1 MKISRFSILIGY
13 FIFSMNVSALVFT
26 RTTETAGLSTDLKQ
40 AFGNP
45 IWGDINN
52 DDYVDLIVPHHG
64 HTPDIYLNNRD
75 STFGKRHVTSVFGV
89 DFFNEYND
97 FHGYSFTD
105 FNNDNILDLFIT
117 VGAKQ
122 GEPGF
127 TKRDLLY
134 QGNGNGSF
142 ELVSTTAGIENATGR
157 GRSSCWFDYDGDGNL
172 DFLLK
177 NLNTPNIFFLNLGQ
191 GTFSDITTS
200 TGLDNYEDGSVC
212 SLVDYDN
219 DGRLDI
225 FLNSGGLKDTLL
237 RQLPDGTFSDVSAT
251 AGISASGFSNSAA
264 WGDYNNDGFMD
275 LYVTRSAP
283 FMYTGSISDLD
294 LENILYT
301 NNGDGTFTDTTEFA
315 GFDGNFNTAMA
326 VWGDINNDGN
336 LDLFVSN
343 AGETDGSGNNSFL
356 YINNADGTFTDSA
369 DQSNINNQADVQ
381 GHRHTTAALSD
392 YNNDGALDL
401 ILGGSGINT
410 TIGATEL
417 YRNEDNANNYLKV
430 RLIGI
435 RANSP
440 AIGSVITLV
449 TQTSTQVRQHTGAND
464 GVLFSQSLQPIHFG
478 TGLDNIAS
486 INVLWPKGAGVTN
499 QTFENLA
506 TNQMVVLKEGR
517 SIVRGRTK
525 KMTDPG
531 CYLWR
536 NNLNWNMCCIGKAT
550 QTLKFTGQLSSNGV
564 ITTVSGVNFEA
575 NDSVTSTANTIDFEL
590 LARQS
595 HDTISFTTTGDTI
608 TFDIFQDGIHQPRSV
623 RIGEYSILPAVL
635 PVTLTE

>member
-1 MKISRFSILIGY
+1 M
-13 FIFSMNVSALVFT
+13 
-26 RTTETAGLSTDLKQ
+26 
-40 AFGNP
+40 
-45 IWGDINN
+45 NN

-64 HTPDIYLNNRD
+64 HTPDVYVNNRD
-75 STFGKRHVTSVFGV
+75 GTFGKRHVTFVFGV

-142 ELVSTTAGIENATGR
+142 ELVSTTAGVENPTGR

-177 NLNTPNIFFLNLGQ
+177 NLSTPNIFFLNSGQ
-191 GTFSDITTS
+191 GTFSDITVN
-200 TGLDNYEDGSVC
+200 TGLDAYMNGAVC
-212 SLVDYDN
+212 SLIDYDN
-219 DGRLDI
+219 DGKIDI
-225 FLNSGGLKDTLL
+225 FLNSGGLSDTLL
-237 RQLPDGTFSDVSAT
+237 RQLPDGTFNDVTET
-251 AGISASGFSNSAA
+251 AGISANGISQSAA

-275 LYVTRSAP
+275 LYLARSAP

-301 NNGDGTFTDTTEFA
+301 NNGDGTFTDSTVVA
-315 GFDGNFNTAMA
+315 GIGGNFNTATA

-336 LDLFVSN
+336 LDLFVTN

-356 YINNADGTFTDSA
+356 YINNADGTFTDNA
-369 DQSNINNQADVQ
+369 EQSNINNQANVQ
-381 GHRHTTAALSD
+381 GHRYITAALSD
-392 YNNDGALDL
+392 YDNDGALDL
-401 ILGGSGINT
+401 ILGGSGVNT

-417 YRNEDNANNYLKV
+417 YHNEDNVNNYLKIK
-430 RLIGI
+430 LIGI

-440 AIGSVITLV
+440 AIGSVISVV
-449 TQTSTQVRQHTGAND
+449 TQTSTQVRQHTGATD

-478 TGLDNIAS
+478 TGLDNAAS
-486 INVLWPKGAGVTN
+486 VNVLWPKGAGVTD
-499 QTFENLA
+499 QTVENLA
-506 TNQMVVLKEGR
+506 TNQTVVLKEGR
-517 SIVRGRTK
+517 SIVRGRAK
-525 KMTDPG
+525 KLNKPG
-531 CYLWR
+531 CYVWR
-536 NNLNWNMCCIGKAT
+536 SSLDWSMRCIGEAT
-550 QTLKFTGQLSSNGV
+550 QTLKFTGQ
-564 ITTVSGVNFEA
+564 ITSIGEITDVTELNFEA
-575 NDSVTSTANTIDFEL
+575 NDSVTSTANAIDFEL
-590 LARQS
+590 FARQG
-595 HDTISFTTTGDTI
+595 HDTINFKTTGDTI